1 MPKTRGARHF
11 AEVMQGYGVTHV
23 FFVPA
28 VLLEAT
34 AEMEDMN
41 IRRVMAHGEKAAAY
55 MADGYARASGR
66 PGVCFAQNIGAS
78 NLAAGLRD
86 AAQAGVPVIAFTGGP
101 NAASRH
107 RNYYQEIE
115 DFNQFDPVTKFNGT
129 VDHVS
134 RLPDLMRQAFREA
147 TTGAPGP
154 VHLRLPGVIADVIDH
169 EADLELVV
177 DARFAR
183 APAFRPAPAP
193 AQVHAALA
201 RIAAAERPIIIA
213 GGGVMTSRAQAQLVA
228 FAEKLALPVA
238 TSLNAK
244 SAIADDHPLSV
255 GVIGTYS
262 RDCANRAVHEAD
274 LAIFIGSHT
283 GGQVT
288 SLWKVPA
295 LDTPIVHLD
304 IAAAELG
311 RNYPHTTP
319 VLGDARTGL
328 EALIAAADPVPE
340 SARAG
345 WLGQVRSLVDGW
357 RTANAPNLESNAVP
371 MRPERVCRAIS
382 DVLPADG
389 VLVADTGHSG
399 IWTGTMVSLVEPG
412 QRYIRCAGSL
422 GWALPGSIGVKAAL
436 PDRPVVCFAGDG
448 AAYYHIA
455 ELETAARYGIDTV
468 FVINNNSALNQEIA
482 HYDWAYGGKQ
492 RGKSE
497 EMWRFRRVNFA
508 EVATAF
514 GCAGYRVEDPADMAD
529 TLREALACGRPAVI
543 DAVTDTYAIPDPPW
557 VP

>member
-1 MPKTRGARHF
+1 
-11 AEVMQGYGVTHV
+11 
-23 FFVPA
+23 
-28 VLLEAT
+28 
-34 AEMEDMN
+34 MN
-41 IRRVMAHGEKAAAY
+41 IRRVMTHGEKAAAY
-55 MADGYARASGR
+55 MADGYARASGK

-101 NAASRH
+101 NAVSRH
-107 RNYYQEIE
+107 RNYYQEVE
-115 DFNQFDPVTKFNGT
+115 DFSQFDPVTKFNGT

-169 EADLELVV
+169 EADLDLVV
-177 DARFAR
+177 DERYAR
-183 APAFRPAPAP
+183 APAFRPAPDP
-193 AQVHAALA
+193 TQVEAALD
-201 RIAAAERPIIIA
+201 RIADAARPIVVA

-228 FAEKLALPVA
+228 FAEKLSLPVA

-244 SAIADDHPLSV
+244 SAIPDDHPLAV

-262 RDCANRAVHEAD
+262 RECANRAVYEAD
-274 LAIFIGSHT
+274 LVVFVGSHT

-288 SLWKVPA
+288 SLWKVPTP
-295 LDTPIVHLD
+295 DIPIVHLD
-304 IAAAELG
+304 IDPAEFG

-319 VLGDARTGL
+319 VLADARRGL
-328 EALIAAADPVPE
+328 EALIAAADTVPE
-340 SARAG
+340 SARAD
-345 WLGQVRSLVDGW
+345 WLARVRGLVADW
-357 RTANAPNLESNAVP
+357 RAAEAPNLRSDAVP
-371 MRPERVCRAIS
+371 MRPERVCQAIS
-382 DVLPADG
+382 DGLPADG

-399 IWTGTMVSLVEPG
+399 IWTGTMVQLTQPG

-455 ELETAARYGIDTV
+455 ELETAARYGINTV

-497 EMWRFRRVNFA
+497 EMWRFGRVSFA
-508 EVATAF
+508 EVAQAF
-514 GCAGYRVEDPADMAD
+514 GCAGYRVEDPADLGDA
-529 TLREALACGRPAVI
+529 LRDALACGRPAVI
-543 DAVTDTYAIPDPPW
+543 DAVTDTYAIPKAPW
-557 VP
+557 TP